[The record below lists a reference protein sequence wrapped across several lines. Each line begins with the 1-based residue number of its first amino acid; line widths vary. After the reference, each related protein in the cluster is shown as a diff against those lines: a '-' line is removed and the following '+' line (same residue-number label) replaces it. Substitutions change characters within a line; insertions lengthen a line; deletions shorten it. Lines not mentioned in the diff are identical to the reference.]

1 MSDRLLN
8 KVAII
13 TGGASGLGLAT
24 AARFVE
30 EGASVV
36 VTDKDEDRL
45 NGAFGNI
52 SNIKPLDRR
61 YQDVTDELG
70 WNNLIEYVLAEYGC
84 LDILVNNAGI
94 VIRGTAEDTTISDW
108 RKTQEVN
115 LDAVFMGT
123 RAAIGAMKTSGGSIV
138 NISSI
143 EGLVG
148 EATAAAYN
156 ASKGGVRIFTKSA
169 ALHCASQNYRIRVN
183 SIHPGFIRTP
193 MIDNALAAMPPDE
206 VEALLLRMENEI
218 PLGSMGDPEDIA
230 NGCLYLASD
239 ESKYVTG
246 SELVIDGGY
255 TCR

>member
-1 MSDRLLN
+1 MSERLAM
-8 KVAII
+8 KVAIV

-30 EGASVV
+30 EGASVI

-52 SNIKPLDRR
+52 SNIEPLDRR
-61 YQDVTDELG
+61 YQDVTDEIG
-70 WNNLIEYVLAEYGC
+70 WESLINYVLEQYGR
-84 LDILVNNAGI
+84 LDILINNAGI
-94 VIRGTAEDTTISDW
+94 VMRGTAEDTTLSDW

-115 LDAVFMGT
+115 LEAVFMGT
-123 RAAIGAMKTSGGSIV
+123 RAAIGAMKPEGGSIV

-143 EGLVG
+143 EGIVG

-193 MIDNALAAMPPDE
+193 MIDNALATMPSSE
-206 VEALLLRMENEI
+206 VEALLFRMENEI
-218 PLGSMGDPEDIA
+218 PLGTMGDPEDIA